1 MSDFKV
7 QSYPSS
13 VPAADLVDLYNQLG
27 SVQKKILECLD
38 ASHKHQGQ
46 IIRIH
51 TMVCD
56 LAKFFT
62 EVVNGEAAKRS

>member
-7 QSYPSS
+7 QSYPGS

-38 ASHKHQGQ
+38 ASNRRQDH

-51 TMVCD
+51 TMVYD
-56 LAKFFT
+56 LAASFT
-62 EVVNGEAAKRS
+62 EVVNNN